1 MGKKYLSY
9 QISNYR
15 VFIEGNIEKGHL
27 NIQVVSSEDDVLSI
41 NNLNYILSNVIEP
54 AIPDWQKNP
63 EIVDGTAITGDKEQL
78 LKVIKNLWDL
88 RKDPH
93 FLKAIEEDLLTKK
106 ISF

>member
-9 QISNYR
+9 LISNYR
-15 VFIEGNIEKGHL
+15 VFIEGNIEKGYL
-27 NIQVVSSEDDVLSI
+27 DIKVVTEDDVVSI

-54 AIPDWQKNP
+54 AIPDWQNNP

>member
-1 MGKKYLSY
+1 MSKKYLSY
-9 QISNYR
+9 LISNYR
-15 VFIEGNIEKGHL
+15 VLIEGNLEKGYL
-27 NIQVVSSEDDVLSI
+27 DIKVATEDDVVSI
-41 NNLNYILSNVIEP
+41 NNLNYILSNIVSPVISN
-54 AIPDWQKNP
+54 WQNNP

-78 LKVIKNLWDL
+78 LKVIKNLWLL